1 MATVFGASQHLVSLL
16 LTPNKNKLIRR
27 GILFLLLGLT
37 IFIIYLYF
45 FVGIAELVEAAKKI
59 DLTYYSLAVL
69 ALLLGAVFYSLA
81 WHHILGLLKIKSAF
95 RKTFSLIWVGAFVDL
110 MIPAESF
117 SGELSKIYLMSK
129 NSGEDMGKVAA
140 SVVSHRIL
148 TMATALCG
156 ILIGSTFLFLEHET
170 SQLVVNLMLFVA
182 ASNIVALFLM
192 CYLSLNPQATTKI
205 SALIIRFIS
214 FISRG
219 HWKLD
224 SFKHELEQALT
235 NFHKGMRLLAKK
247 PKNLAAPLLFSAI
260 AFLLDLSITFT
271 VLFSLGV
278 TASLS
283 VILIVYVIVNAIQAI
298 PLGIPGEVGITDV
311 AMASLYS
318 LLGIPVGIS
327 GAATVLTRLLTVWLR
342 IFAGYLV
349 IQWMGIAI
357 LRDREARA
365 SLT

>member
-1 MATVFGASQHLVSLL
+1 M
-16 LTPNKNKLIRR
+16 LTSNKNKLIKR
-27 GILFLLLGLT
+27 GIIFLLFGLT

-45 FVGIAELVEAAKKI
+45 FVGIPELVEAARKI
-59 DLTYYSLAVL
+59 DIIYYSMAIL

-95 RKTFSLIWVGAFVDL
+95 RKTFSLIWVGSFVDL

-148 TMATALCG
+148 TMATVLCG

-182 ASNIVALFLM
+182 VSNIVALFLM
-192 CYLSLNPQATTKI
+192 CFLSLKPKVTTKI
-205 SALIIRFIS
+205 AALIIRFLS
-214 FISRG
+214 FVSRG
-219 HWKLD
+219 RWKLD
-224 SFKHELEQALT
+224 CFKLELEQALT
-235 NFHKGMRLLAKK
+235 DFHRGMRFLAEK
-247 PKNLAAPLLFSAI
+247 PKNLVVPLFFSAV
-260 AFLLDLSITFT
+260 AFLFDLSIAFI
-271 VLFSLGV
+271 VLFSLGF

-283 VILIVYVIVNAIQAI
+283 VVLIVYTIVNAIQAI

-311 AMASLYS
+311 AMTSLYS
-318 LLGIPVGIS
+318 LLGIPAGIS

-342 IFAGYLV
+342 MFVGYAV
-349 IQWMGIAI
+349 IQWMGITI
-357 LRDREARA
+357 LRSRETHA
-365 SLT
+365 SFMTSSLIE